1 MYVHL
6 ASEAAIISL
15 SPSLSVCCVVFH
27 SLCRVVSTAWEQ
39 WSITSLTTILS
50 LKTASK
56 SSTVSAHPIIYPF
69 SNPHISPSHVSF
81 PPVLLERVN
90 TLHSQN
96 SGNPLLK
103 ALRPSL
109 LRSTFTVGLLCKHF
123 DMDSFLPSSTKVG
136 APPPHTTQ
144 CVSTLPQM

>member
-6 ASEAAIISL
+6 ASEAAILSR
-15 SPSLSVCCVVFH
+15 SPSLSMCCVVFH

-96 SGNPLLK
+96 SGNPQLK

-123 DMDSFLPSSTKVG
+123 DMDSFLPSSTKVC
-136 APPPHTTQ
+136 APPPHTTHS
-144 CVSTLPQM
+144 VSTLPQM